1 MFCDKTSVNQLT
13 ALLLRHGFKDIV
25 VCPGS
30 RNGVLIH
37 NFHQCRETFI
47 LHSVTDERSAA
58 FVAIGIYL
66 SERKP
71 VALCVTSGSAL
82 LNTMPGIAEAYF
94 RHIPLLVISADRPAE
109 RIGQLDG
116 QTLFQP
122 KALQPYAVSYNLPET
137 DSLQDCRFRNR
148 LINEAILSL
157 QLDGKRPVHINVP
170 LNEPLFSFSTAKLPV
185 ERVIREIRPAVS
197 PSPLPEDLMDRIA
210 RAHFPVLLIGQYE
223 EDLSTQ
229 LWQIEEKSSLLVLPE
244 LIGSSSYS
252 WRTNMLEEVI
262 SDMNFAPDLVIH
274 AGGNMVNKFLKARL
288 HESDD
293 CEVIRIEES
302 TDFPDTFDHLSII
315 VRSSPLDVLPHLA
328 QKLPA
333 NETVRRM
340 QLQLAAYRRQIG
352 AFQVDTLSDL
362 SVMKMLHDEVRHS
375 GISAL
380 HLGNSSVVRNALYFF
395 DDEDFPVYCNRGTNG
410 IEGSV
415 SVACGY
421 SLKQS
426 GLSLLLV
433 GDLSFFYDQ
442 NALWMQELGGNLRIV
457 LFNNGGGQIFQNLPG
472 LSASPSRDRYVAASH
487 HCAARGIAQSYG
499 LKYFSINDMSEARE
513 TIRQFMIVESDRP
526 VLLEVFTDPRTNKET
541 LENMHNCF
549 RNIINIKQS

>member
-1 MFCDKTSVNQLT
+1 MFCDKTGVNQLT
-13 ALLLRHGFKDIV
+13 ALLVSHGFKDIV

-30 RNGVLIH
+30 RNGVLVH

-66 SERKP
+66 SERRP

-82 LNTMPGIAEAYF
+82 LNTLPGIAEAYF

-122 KALQPYAVSYNLPET
+122 EALQPYAISYNLPES
-137 DSLQDCRFRNR
+137 DRPQDCRFRNR
-148 LINEAILSL
+148 LINEAVLSL
-157 QLDGKRPVHINVP
+157 QQDGKRPVHINVP
-170 LNEPLFSFSTAKLPV
+170 LSEPLFTFSTAALPA
-185 ERVIREIRPAVS
+185 ERVVREVRPATA
-197 PSPLPEDLMDRIA
+197 PIPLPEEVMDRIA

-223 EDLSTQ
+223 EDLSAT
-229 LWQIEEKSSLLVLPE
+229 LRQIEEKSSLLVLPE
-244 LIGSSSYS
+244 LIGSPSYS
-252 WRTNMLEEVI
+252 WRTNMLEEI
-262 SDMNFAPDLVIH
+262 IYEMRFAPDLVIH
-274 AGGNMVNKFLKARL
+274 AGGNLVNKFLKARL
-288 HESDD
+288 RETEG

-302 TDFPDTFDHLSII
+302 TDFPDTLDHLSVI
-315 VRSSPLDVLPHLA
+315 VRSSPLAILPNLSKA
-328 QKLPA
+328 LPA
-333 NETVRRM
+333 NENVRHM
-340 QLQLAAYRRQIG
+340 QRLLAAYRKRVGEFQAG
-352 AFQVDTLSDL
+352 ALSDL
-362 SVMKMLHDEVRHS
+362 VVMKMLHDEVRHS
-375 GISAL
+375 GISAM

-395 DDEDFPVYCNRGTNG
+395 GDEDFSVYCNRGTNG

-472 LSASPSRDRYVAASH
+472 LSASPSRDQFIAASH
-487 HCAARGIAQSYG
+487 HCTARGIAQSYG
-499 LKYFSINDMSEARE
+499 LKYSSINDLPEARE
-513 TIRQFMIVESDRP
+513 TIRQFLTAESDRP
-526 VLLEVFTDPRTNKET
+526 VLLEVFTTPQANKEA
-541 LENMHNCF
+541 LESMHNCF
-549 RNIINIKQS
+549 RNIINTK